1 MSRVPEWLGRLGA
14 GLTEM
19 SQRLDERRAQMEKDG
34 EAGAA
39 APEQDTGPRPG
50 PGPGLRSRPGPR
62 SRPGAGPRPARS
74 DTDPSLT
81 EPSLTEPQ
89 VTEPQVTGLSVT
101 DPSVAEEPVD
111 NRQVG
116 EEWVGEEPVG
126 DRPVAEP
133 SARTGVAGELPEDG
147 PAVTRNGTRTAAAL
161 SGAVPLSP
169 QRRETSPVP
178 APAPAVGP
186 VYQVHRP
193 DPAHAVPWGVRVAAE
208 AGWRLL
214 VLAGTVWVLM
224 RVISAVQL
232 VVLAFVAAML
242 ITALLQPAVARLTRR
257 GVPRGLAT
265 ALSAILGFVI
275 IGLIGWFVTWQ
286 VMENIDNLSSQVQDG
301 IDDLRRWLLH
311 SPFHV
316 TNKQINGIAKNLRD
330 AVGANT
336 DQITSAG
343 LEGVQVVVEA
353 LTGILLTVFSTL
365 FLLYD
370 GRRIWEW
377 SLKLVPAEARPA
389 LAGAGPRAWRTL
401 TAYVRGTVIV
411 ALIDAI
417 FIGLGIYFLDVPMAV
432 PLAVFIFLFSFIP
445 LVGAVASGTLAVVV
459 ALVTQGV
466 FTAVMTLAVVL
477 AVQQIEGHV
486 LQPFIL
492 GRAVRVHPLAVV
504 LSVAAGGMVAGIGGA
519 VVAVPLVAVTN
530 TVVGYLRSYSREEAR
545 RSAELDEESPAFAVD
560 A

>member
-1 MSRVPEWLGRLGA
+1 MSRVPRWLGRVGA
-14 GLTEM
+14 GLSEM
-19 SQRLDERRAQMEKDG
+19 GERLDERRAEVERE
-34 EAGAA
+34 EAEAD
-39 APEQDTGPRPG
+39 APPPPPQDV
-50 PGPGLRSRPGPR
+50 
-62 SRPGAGPRPARS
+62 PA
-74 DTDPSLT
+74 
-81 EPSLTEPQ
+81 
-89 VTEPQVTGLSVT
+89 
-101 DPSVAEEPVD
+101 
-111 NRQVG
+111 
-116 EEWVGEEPVG
+116 
-126 DRPVAEP
+126 DRPQPLAEHVTVVA
-133 SARTGVAGELPEDG
+133 
-147 PAVTRNGTRTAAAL
+147 
-161 SGAVPLSP
+161 
-169 QRRETSPVP
+169 
-178 APAPAVGP
+178 
-186 VYQVHRP
+186 HRP
-193 DPAHAVPWGVRVAAE
+193 DPAQAVPWGVRVAAE

-232 VVLAFVAAML
+232 VVLAFVVALL
-242 ITALLQPAVARLTRR
+242 ITALLQPTVARLKGY

-265 ALSAILGFVI
+265 ALTAIFGFVVL
-275 IGLIGWFVTWQ
+275 GLLGWFVTWQ
-286 VMENIDNLSSQVQDG
+286 VMENIDDLSDQIQNG
-301 IDDLRRWLLH
+301 IDDLRDWLLK

-316 TNKQINGIAKNLRD
+316 TEKQINQISKNLAD

-353 LTGILLTVFSTL
+353 LTGILLTFFSTL

-377 SLKLVPAEARPA
+377 TLKLVPAAARPGV
-389 LAGAGPRAWRTL
+389 AGAGPRAWRTL

-432 PLAVFIFLFSFIP
+432 PLAVFIFLFAFIP
-445 LVGAVASGTLAVVV
+445 LVGAVVSGALAVVV

-477 AVQQIEGHV
+477 AVQQIEGHI

-530 TVVGYLRSYSREEAR
+530 TVVGYLRAYARETATAPQPAPAPGQAAVPPPPGEGEAP
-545 RSAELDEESPAFAVD
+545 ETHPEPPQPPASH
-560 A
+560 